1 MKGMRVKVN
10 KNERDEDRM
19 RIRMK
24 EMKSEGGLEWKGC
37 DVKADL
43 EWKGW

>member
-10 KNERDEDRM
+10 NKNERDKDQM

-24 EMKSEGGLEWKGC
+24 GMKSEDRSE
-37 DVKADL
+37 
-43 EWKGW
+43 

>member
-10 KNERDEDRM
+10 DKNERDKDQM

-24 EMKSEGGLEWKGC
+24 GMKSEDRSE
-37 DVKADL
+37 
-43 EWKGW
+43 